1 MSISSSRLPFRA
13 KLSLAAEILR
23 AYGLA
28 RRTLHRRGLPET
40 LATLRAPQ
48 RDIPPAS
55 STDGRQ
61 LARAVVRTLTPLP
74 TDSRCLM
81 RSLVLTRLMASRGI
95 DTQLVIA
102 VSPGETFAAHS
113 WIERD
118 GEPLL
123 PPSGPD
129 FGRLVTL

>member
-1 MSISSSRLPFRA
+1 MSASPARLPVRS
-13 KLSLAAEILR
+13 KLALAVEILR
-23 AYGLA
+23 AYVVA
-28 RRTLHRRGLPET
+28 RRMLHRRGLPGT
-40 LATLRAPQ
+40 LVALRAPR
-48 RDIPPAS
+48 RDGAS
-55 STDGRQ
+55 PSTADGRR

-74 TDSRCLM
+74 ADSRCLM

-102 VSPGETFAAHS
+102 VSPGEKFAAHS